1 MSAPRPLRAQHR
13 ALPLARWP
21 APDRDAWDTAHRRPD
36 FLEIGGHGASWRP
49 ASQVAAR
56 GSYGRW
62 LGWLKEQGVILEDE
76 APADRITSVRV
87 RSYITFLQQGR
98 STMTVASYLGIL
110 CMVVLAIFPE
120 NDWHW
125 LKAVQ
130 TSMQRRSA
138 PSRNKRERLVPADQL
153 MQLGLDL
160 TEAAKQTLDQ
170 LGESDVNA
178 RQLVAAAR
186 DYRDGLTIALL
197 ALRPLRVKNLLA
209 IEIGQHLRQSGGRP
223 TLHFT
228 ASETKNGRSLD
239 AVWPES
245 LQPALT
251 HYLQKVR
258 PRLIAAKAPID
269 PAHPSRP
276 LGAKLWVAQG
286 GTPLTAG
293 GLYKALGRHTR
304 RRFGHAINAHLFR
317 DCVASTMAN
326 QDPNRCRY
334 AAQLLGH
341 RNLYSTEQSY
351 IHADSQIALHQHH
364 DLISAMRGDT
374 RQRRRAVATKDAER
388 LAGERLATAE
398 KPG

>member
-1 MSAPRPLRAQHR
+1 
-13 ALPLARWP
+13 
-21 APDRDAWDTAHRRPD
+21 
-36 FLEIGGHGASWRP
+36 
-49 ASQVAAR
+49 
-56 GSYGRW
+56 
-62 LGWLKEQGVILEDE
+62 
-76 APADRITSVRV
+76 
-87 RSYITFLQQGR
+87 
-98 STMTVASYLGIL
+98 
-110 CMVVLAIFPE
+110 MVVLAIFPE

-170 LGESDVNA
+170 LSESDVNA
-178 RQLVAAAR
+178 RRLVAAAR

-209 IEIGQHLRQSGGRP
+209 IEIDQHLRQSGGRP

-269 PAHPSRP
+269 PAHLSRP

-326 QDPNRCRY
+326 QDPNHARY

-351 IHADSQIALHQHH
+351 IHADSRIALHQHH

-374 RQRRRAVATKDAER
+374 RQRRRVVATKDAER

-398 KPG
+398 AGLAVLARTQPRHRARLDRQRRPPGDAPNAFPRLGVVGNPREPSAQFDSSQQLSFLSEDSANGGSIGLGDNEHPDSMVARTTVGKRKGGATLNSSDGNTAAREFVSPR

>member
-1 MSAPRPLRAQHR
+1 
-13 ALPLARWP
+13 
-21 APDRDAWDTAHRRPD
+21 
-36 FLEIGGHGASWRP
+36 
-49 ASQVAAR
+49 
-56 GSYGRW
+56 
-62 LGWLKEQGVILEDE
+62 
-76 APADRITSVRV
+76 
-87 RSYITFLQQGR
+87 
-98 STMTVASYLGIL
+98 MTVASYLGVL
-110 CMVVLAIFPE
+110 CIVVLAIFPE

-178 RQLVAAAR
+178 RRLVAAAR

-209 IEIGQHLRQSGGRP
+209 IEIGQHLHLRQSGGRH

-228 ASETKNGRSLD
+228 ALETKNGRSLN
-239 AVWPES
+239 AIWPES
-245 LQPALT
+245 LQPVLT

-258 PRLIAAKAPID
+258 PRLIATKVPMD

-293 GLYKALGRHTR
+293 GLYKALGPTHAGVLGTPSTLIYSAIVLHRQWPTR
-304 RRFGHAINAHLFR
+304 TRTIPATPRSCW
-317 DCVASTMAN
+317 DTKTSTRPSATTSM
-326 QDPNRCRY
+326 
-334 AAQLLGH
+334 L
-341 RNLYSTEQSY
+341 
-351 IHADSQIALHQHH
+351 IAESPCTS
-364 DLISAMRGDT
+364 IT
-374 RQRRRAVATKDAER
+374 T
-388 LAGERLATAE
+388 
-398 KPG
+398 